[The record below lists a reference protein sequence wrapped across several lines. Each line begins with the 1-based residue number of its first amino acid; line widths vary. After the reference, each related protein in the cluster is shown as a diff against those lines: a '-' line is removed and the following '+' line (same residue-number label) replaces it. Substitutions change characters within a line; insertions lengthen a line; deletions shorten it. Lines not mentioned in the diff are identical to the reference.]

1 MMRLDKL
8 LAHTG
13 FGTRKE
19 VKKIIRD
26 KYVSVN
32 GEVVRNAGEKVD
44 PDKDDVRISGQ
55 RIYYEEFVYFML
67 NKPAG
72 VISATEDYVHDT
84 VIDLLEPADS
94 VQEPHPVGRLDKDTE
109 GLLLLTND
117 GKLTHQLTS
126 PKKEVD
132 KTYYA
137 FVSGRV
143 DQEDI
148 EKFKEGILLKE
159 DDEDYLTLPADLE
172 ILEVDEEAE
181 TSEVYVTIREGKFH
195 QVKRMF
201 HAVDKEVLY
210 LKRISMGDLALD
222 ENLEL
227 GEYRRLTEEELA
239 KIKKIVG

>member
-1 MMRLDKL
+1 MRLDKL

-26 KYVSVN
+26 QYVSVN
-32 GEVVRNAGEKVD
+32 GEIVRKSGKKVD
-44 PDKDDVRISGQ
+44 PDKDDVRISGE

-132 KTYYA
+132 KKYYA
-137 FVSGRV
+137 FVTGLV
-143 DQEDI
+143 NDADI
-148 EKFKEGILLKE
+148 KKFKEGILLEE
-159 DDEDYLTLPADLE
+159 DNEDYLTLPANLEVLE
-172 ILEVDEEAE
+172 IDEEAN
-181 TSEVYVTIREGKFH
+181 TSEVHVVIHEGKFH

-210 LKRISMGDLALD
+210 LKRIAMGELQLD
-222 ENLEL
+222 ENLAL
-227 GEYRRLTEEELA
+227 GDYRRLTTEELET
-239 KIKKIVG
+239 IKKQN

>member
-1 MMRLDKL
+1 MRLDKL

-19 VKKIIRD
+19 VKKII
-26 KYVSVN
+26 KNGYIKVN
-32 GEVVRNAGEKVD
+32 DEVIKNSGKKVN
-44 PDKDDVRISGQ
+44 PDKDDVRVGGE

-94 VQEPHPVGRLDKDTE
+94 VQEPHPVGRLDIDTE
-109 GLLLLTND
+109 GLLILTND
-117 GKLTHQLTS
+117 GQLTHQLTS

-132 KTYYA
+132 KEYYA
-137 FVSGRV
+137 FVSGIV
-143 DQEDI
+143 T
-148 EKFKEGILLKE
+148 EKDVKKFQKGLLLK
-159 DDEDYLTLPADLE
+159 DEEGDFTTLPAELE
-172 ILEVDEEAE
+172 IVEIDEEAG
-181 TSEVYVTIREGKFH
+181 TSEVHIVIREGKFH

-201 HAVDKEVLY
+201 KAVDKTVLY
-210 LKRISMGDLALD
+210 LKRIRMSDLKLD

-227 GEYRRLTEEELA
+227 GEYRRLTEEELSILKA
-239 KIKKIVG
+239 

>member
-1 MMRLDKL
+1 MRLDKL

-26 KYVSVN
+26 QYVTVN
-32 GEVVRNAGEKVD
+32 GEITRKPGTKVD
-44 PDKDDVRISGQ
+44 PDEDDVRIGGE

-84 VIDLLEPADS
+84 VLDLLEPADL

-117 GKLTHQLTS
+117 GQLTHQLTS
-126 PKKEVD
+126 PKKEVE
-132 KTYYA
+132 KKYYA
-137 FVSGRV
+137 FINGIV
-143 DQEDI
+143 DNSDI
-148 EKFKEGILLKE
+148 DKFKEGILLTE
-159 DDEDYLTLPADLE
+159 NEEDYLTMPADLE
-172 ILEVDEEAE
+172 IIEVDEEAE
-181 TSEVYVTIREGKFH
+181 TSEVYIIIREGKYH

-201 HAVDKEVLY
+201 QSVDKSVLY
-210 LKRISMGDLALD
+210 LKRVRMGDLELDQNLALGD
-222 ENLEL
+222 
-227 GEYRRLTEEELA
+227 YRPLTKEELN
-239 KIKKIVG
+239 KIKA